1 MKLYQRFKHPR
12 FSAIILL
19 ICLSVILLTG
29 GALAAEHHVSTL
41 DDLTDKIASADY
53 GDTIKVLAGTYSLTD
68 TLNITTRVT
77 LSGGWD
83 STFTTQTPGT
93 SILDGQGSYQILNIS
108 ASADVDGFTFQN
120 GNDTNGDGGGISI
133 GTSSNFAVNISNCT
147 FTGNTAKSGGAMGID
162 APTTITNCTF
172 TGNKAVSNYGG
183 AISSGHYGK
192 LTITDCTFTENSSQN
207 SGGGIYMNGEPES
220 KISNCVIT
228 KNTSGNYGGGFATGA
243 FFGGS
248 SANVTFESCDIT
260 NNMSTGSGAG
270 LYLGGGTSTFISC
283 DISGNV
289 ISGDNSGAGVYSIH
303 ASPKFINCNVSNNK
317 TNYSSG
323 GGGFYFTNV
332 PDDNGVEITNCTI
345 SGNSAPIGG
354 GLAFEDGPAT
364 ITNCT
369 FTGNSG
375 GAYSNHVLFKGT
387 MDFINCTIV
396 NNTTADE
403 NEFYLPYANLSL
415 TNTLIWNDSADKIFN
430 TNNHSAISLDHCAL
444 PEDFAKQ
451 GDGAITNDSPVYV
464 STNWTPVSAEIE
476 VDGVNHIVY
485 EVGSSSGVNH
495 ELDFLI
501 GAALSDDNTPK
512 YDQIGR
518 ERKNL
523 TIGAV
528 EGNKVIFEINIDS
541 GITHGAVSPD
551 RSLASKDVL
560 VTLTVSPDTG
570 YYVSSVTYSGDTV
583 SAEVISA
590 DGVYSF
596 NMPSEDIT
604 VSAVFSAIIYP
615 LSYDLKGGSVEG
627 GNPLTY
633 TIESPDFTLTN
644 PTRTGYTFT
653 GWTGTGIEGSAD
665 IVTVL
670 TGSYGDRSYAAT
682 WTPIN
687 YSITYTLNGGSVS
700 GNPAVYTIESG
711 SFTLNNPTR
720 TGYDF
725 AGWTGTG
732 LTEATQTVTVNKGAY
747 GVRSYTATWTP
758 ITYSIK
764 YHLNGGTSSGNP
776 TAYTIESGD
785 LKLTN
790 PTKKGYDFE
799 GWTLSG
805 DESGEISSDVT
816 IPTGTTGE
824 LEYIAN
830 WKLTIYTI
838 SYDLKAGTVSP
849 DNPAAYTIESDTFT
863 LNNPLKD
870 CYTFEGWTGTSLDA
884 LSKSVTITESSTGDR
899 EYTANYTPITY
910 ALSYDLQGGTVS
922 PDNPAS
928 YDIESDNIKLNNPVK
943 NGYDFAG
950 WSFDNT
956 ISLDVTIPKG
966 SSGDKNFTA
975 IWTPT
980 IYTISYD
987 LDGGTSADNPTS
999 YTIETPSFTL
1009 TNPTKTGY
1017 TFAGWKGTDI
1027 DGTAEIVTV
1036 LQGST
1041 GSRSYTAV
1049 WTPITYTIRYKLN
1062 NASDPGNPAGYT
1074 IESGAI
1080 TLTNPS
1086 RNGYTFDGWTGT
1098 DLTAKTQSVTIPAG
1112 STGNREYTANFT
1124 PITYTITYELNGGTA
1139 DNPTSYTVETEAFT
1153 LNNPVKAEYS
1163 FTGWTGTG
1171 VDSIMQTLTIPRG
1184 STGNRTYTAEYEVA
1198 SAPVLA
1204 ESSLTL
1210 NAFKGQPASITVTA
1224 TEGAEIEWSIAGNLP
1239 SGLSFS
1245 SSGKS
1250 AAISGTLQLGTSGTY
1265 SVTVTATNPKGSAEA
1280 SVTINVTNDFAQSG
1294 DVTEGARTTAE
1305 TADGMTRTNKATSF
1319 TNGAGS
1325 LILSADIAIT
1335 AEAEEFIAIAG
1346 EFFETGLSVDVTLL
1360 ISDTDYDTFTYS
1372 LDVAGLPEWLTVSG
1386 DLTATGAA
1394 NAGNNTYHYGFWLS
1408 GIPTEATDVEEITF
1422 TANAKVSGD
1431 SPVLE
1436 ASVSKD
1442 ISVQAFVVVN
1452 EINVAVLNP
1461 EPLNLTAGTAGSRVV
1476 SASVRALYS
1485 DGTSEMLQAG
1495 DYGITWTTASRDLAS
1510 LGMTFANGVL
1520 NVSTS
1525 TPAGTYRIPVTATA
1539 TFGGVGGTASSV
1551 IVVTVSDVAP
1561 ILSPDVTSITARR
1574 GSEVTPITIT
1584 ATQGTNITWST
1595 SGILVDGLSYNASGN
1610 SVVISGTVSETAATG
1625 QYVYTVTA
1633 SNTAG
1638 EASVS
1643 ITITVN
1649 SAAPLTP
1656 ETAETT
1662 TQEISTMTDTEIAEK
1677 FAGKTDIVITGNT
1690 TNEEFAQALEKISAV
1705 TTVTTLDLS
1714 SASGITEVK
1723 LNENSTVE
1731 NVVLTGND
1739 SVKTVEITGNS
1750 NLKSL
1755 ELTGSSVTRVEAN
1768 NCANLEEVNIEG
1780 CDTIEYLDV
1789 SGSSI
1794 TSLNARDCSNL
1805 QTLSF
1810 GSCSVSS
1817 LNLSGCKSLENLT
1830 CDKNSLMKLDASE
1843 LRNLKRIYCADQST
1857 RAKVTKFKG
1866 RYVFAFATMRALSV
1880 TAADDS
1886 DSFTSEDL
1894 ARVQDVKAYDAAG
1907 NELTAEYDA
1916 ETGEITFP
1924 ENAERVVY
1932 NYATGFEDT
1941 LMDVSIY
1948 PEAEDSGEDSGNVR
1962 GVGSSS
1968 GGCESGFGIFAL
1980 IVAAGFMTLSK
1991 KR

>member
-1 MKLYQRFKHPR
+1 MKLYQRFKHSC
-12 FSAIILL
+12 FSSIILL

-29 GALAAEHHVSTL
+29 RGALAAEHHVSTL

-83 STFTTQTPGT
+83 LTFTTQTPGA
-93 SILDGQGSYQILNIS
+93 SILDGGGSIQIINIS

-172 TGNKAVSNYGG
+172 TGNKAASNYGG

-700 GNPAVYTIESG
+700 GNPAVYTIESS

-732 LTEATQTVTVNKGAY
+732 LTEATQTVTVNKGVY
-747 GVRSYTATWTP
+747 GVRSYTAT
-758 ITYSIK
+758 
-764 YHLNGGTSSGNP
+764 
-776 TAYTIESGD
+776 
-785 LKLTN
+785 
-790 PTKKGYDFE
+790 
-799 GWTLSG
+799 
-805 DESGEISSDVT
+805 
-816 IPTGTTGE
+816 
-824 LEYIAN
+824 
-830 WKLTIYTI
+830 
-838 SYDLKAGTVSP
+838 
-849 DNPAAYTIESDTFT
+849 
-863 LNNPLKD
+863 
-870 CYTFEGWTGTSLDA
+870 
-884 LSKSVTITESSTGDR
+884 
-899 EYTANYTPITY
+899 
-910 ALSYDLQGGTVS
+910 
-922 PDNPAS
+922 
-928 YDIESDNIKLNNPVK
+928 
-943 NGYDFAG
+943 
-950 WSFDNT
+950 
-956 ISLDVTIPKG
+956 
-966 SSGDKNFTA
+966 
-975 IWTPT
+975 
-980 IYTISYD
+980 
-987 LDGGTSADNPTS
+987 
-999 YTIETPSFTL
+999 
-1009 TNPTKTGY
+1009 
-1017 TFAGWKGTDI
+1017 
-1027 DGTAEIVTV
+1027 
-1036 LQGST
+1036 
-1041 GSRSYTAV
+1041 

-1265 SVTVTATNPKGSAEA
+1265 SVTVTATNPKSSAEA

-1394 NAGNNTYHYGFWLS
+1394 NAGNNTYHYDFWLS

-1690 TNEEFAQALEKISAV
+1690 TNEEIAQALEKISAV

>member
-1 MKLYQRFKHPR
+1 MKLYQRFKHPC
-12 FSAIILL
+12 FSSIILL
-19 ICLSVILLTG
+19 ICLSVILFTG
-29 GALAAEHHVSTL
+29 RGALAAEHHVSTL

-183 AISSGHYGK
+183 AIFSGHYGK

-260 NNMSTGSGAG
+260 NNTARGDGAG
-270 LYLGGGTSTFISC
+270 LYLGGGTQTLTSC

-289 ISGDNSGAGVYSIH
+289 ISGDGSGAGVYSIH
-303 ASPKFINCNVSNNK
+303 AGPKFINCNVSNNK

-332 PDDNGVEITNCTI
+332 PDDKGVEITNCTI
-345 SGNSAPIGG
+345 SGNSAPVGG

-369 FTGNSG
+369 FTGNRG
-375 GAYSNHVLFKGT
+375 GVYSNHGLFKGT

-396 NNTTADE
+396 NNTSADE
-403 NEFYLPYANLSL
+403 SEFYLPNAKLSL

-430 TNNHSAISLDHCAL
+430 TNYRSALSLDHCAL
-444 PEDFAKQ
+444 PESFTAE
-451 GDGAITNDSPVYV
+451 GSGAITNDSPVYV
-464 STNWTPVSAEIE
+464 STDWTPVSSEID
-476 VDGVNHIVY
+476 VDGIIHTVY
-485 EVGSSSGVNH
+485 EVGSSSGINH
-495 ELDFLI
+495 ELDVLL

-518 ERKNL
+518 VRKNL
-523 TIGAV
+523 TVGAL
-528 EGNKVIFEINIDS
+528 EGNKVIFEIHIDS
-541 GITHGAVSPD
+541 GITHGALSSD
-551 RSLASKDVL
+551 RSLASKDVK

-653 GWTGTGIEGSAD
+653 GWTGTEIEGSAD

-682 WTPIN
+682 WTPIT
-687 YSITYTLNGGSVS
+687 YAITYDLNGGSVS

-747 GVRSYTATWTP
+747 GVRSYTAT
-758 ITYSIK
+758 
-764 YHLNGGTSSGNP
+764 
-776 TAYTIESGD
+776 
-785 LKLTN
+785 
-790 PTKKGYDFE
+790 
-799 GWTLSG
+799 
-805 DESGEISSDVT
+805 
-816 IPTGTTGE
+816 
-824 LEYIAN
+824 
-830 WKLTIYTI
+830 
-838 SYDLKAGTVSP
+838 
-849 DNPAAYTIESDTFT
+849 
-863 LNNPLKD
+863 
-870 CYTFEGWTGTSLDA
+870 
-884 LSKSVTITESSTGDR
+884 
-899 EYTANYTPITY
+899 
-910 ALSYDLQGGTVS
+910 
-922 PDNPAS
+922 
-928 YDIESDNIKLNNPVK
+928 
-943 NGYDFAG
+943 
-950 WSFDNT
+950 
-956 ISLDVTIPKG
+956 
-966 SSGDKNFTA
+966 
-975 IWTPT
+975 
-980 IYTISYD
+980 
-987 LDGGTSADNPTS
+987 
-999 YTIETPSFTL
+999 
-1009 TNPTKTGY
+1009 
-1017 TFAGWKGTDI
+1017 
-1027 DGTAEIVTV
+1027 
-1036 LQGST
+1036 
-1041 GSRSYTAV
+1041 

-1250 AAISGTLQLGTSGTY
+1250 AAISGTFQLGTSGTY

-1394 NAGNNTYHYGFWLS
+1394 NAGNNTYHYDFWLS

-1810 GSCSVSS
+1810 SSCSVSS

-1948 PEAEDSGEDSGNVR
+1948 PEAEDSGNVT
-1962 GVGSSS
+1962 GVRSSS